1 MPGTTWAVSRSP
13 PGSSRAICAQPGFD
27 ANKIISTRHQRFA
40 SARLLDPHLTGYRPP
55 YPQRS
60 PPRPLSRRS
69 LRWFAASPCRA
80 TAEGPILHRRHSTT
94 YSTFAPTCEPLS
106 MFVAHRRWIL
116 RAPSPWPVVSSAGR
130 TAEHLTSRLGWVQ
143 ECSGGWA
150 RGLAIAGD
158 AHRTSTAGSVSSRPR
173 EVLCLRRTADRPEH
187 QGG

>member
-1 MPGTTWAVSRSP
+1 VHRLSR
-13 PGSSRAICAQPGFD
+13 RICARPGFD
-27 ANKIISTRHQRFA
+27 ANKIISTCHQRFA

-106 MFVAHRRWIL
+106 MFVAYRRWIL
-116 RAPSPWPVVSSAGR
+116 LERVKPTFDERGLTVRNTPWPMSTTGRAAEVISSC
-130 TAEHLTSRLGWVQ
+130 W
-143 ECSGGWA
+143 
-150 RGLAIAGD
+150 AGD
-158 AHRTSTAGSVSSRPR
+158 PGTAAISA
-173 EVLCLRRTADRPEH
+173 T
-187 QGG
+187 GGIERV